1 MNLLVNFLQSDIGI
15 VFLIIF
21 FTSLIFLGCA
31 KVINEK
37 NAKYLLAGY
46 NTMTKKEKEQ
56 FDLKSYLIFFKKF
69 FINLAF
75 YPLILAIVFYFL
87 VDFSTMIILY
97 SISITLPFP
106 YFIYKSY
113 KNFKL

>member
-1 MNLLVNFLQSDIGI
+1 MSILINLIQIIIGI

-75 YPLILAIVFYFL
+75 FPLILAIVFYFF

-113 KNFKL
+113 KNFK

>member
-46 NTMTKKEKEQ
+46 NTMTKKGKRT
-56 FDLKSYLIFFKKF
+56 I
-69 FINLAF
+69 
-75 YPLILAIVFYFL
+75 
-87 VDFSTMIILY
+87 
-97 SISITLPFP
+97 
-106 YFIYKSY
+106 
-113 KNFKL
+113 

>member
-1 MNLLVNFLQSDIGI
+1 MNLLVNILQSDIGI
-15 VFLIIF
+15 VFTIIF

-31 KVINEK
+31 KFINEK

-46 NTMTKKEKEQ
+46 NTMTKKERDQ
-56 FDLKSYLIFFKKF
+56 FDLKSYLTFFKKF